1 MSVVQR
7 HGEIWWHPKQVNWFL
22 FQALKIGFIK
32 IIYNT
37 QNRLLI
43 MLFKF
48 CFLFRL
54 HDCICS
60 LIATFLSLL

>member
-1 MSVVQR
+1 MSVMQR
-7 HGEIWWHPKQVNWFL
+7 HREIWWHPKQVNRFL

-37 QNRLLI
+37 QNQLLI

-48 CFLFRL
+48 CFLFPCMTVFA
-54 HDCICS
+54 H
-60 LIATFLSLL
+60 